1 MWTCQGTWL
10 SQLRSSRIGRG
21 YYLTLKVDISTTQ
34 YWVRPL
40 SENQNRLFHIISELR
55 NDGLTFPQIS
65 EFLNSNTDLKPI
77 RSKRKFY
84 PPLVWSMWDKITKRK
99 ERISQISKPRIRDIG
114 LMIE

>member
-1 MWTCQGTWL
+1 MWTNPEILLKVLL
-10 SQLRSSRIGRG
+10 SNRIGSG
-21 YYLTLKVDISTTQ
+21 YFITCKVDISSPK

-40 SENQNRLFHIISELR
+40 TENQNKLFQIILDLR
-55 NDGLTFPQIS
+55 NEGLTFPEIS
-65 EFLNSNTDLKPI
+65 DFLNSDTDLTPI

-99 ERISQISKPRIRDIG
+99 ERISQINKLRIYDIG

>member
-1 MWTCQGTWL
+1 MWTNPEILLKVLPWN
-10 SQLRSSRIGRG
+10 RIERG
-21 YYLTLKVDISTTQ
+21 CFLTCKVDIISPKF
-34 YWVRPL
+34 WVRPL